1 MPRKPTPRKRTLQ
14 ELYKAVWDKAIKDG
28 WLKLKFANS
37 QEMHRARFVLY
48 NVIKAEDKAGN
59 HLFAA
64 AARGHSIRYDPESP
78 KTTLI
83 ISSRVKDSINDVFEQ
98 ALEGGDDAPAELVQG
113 EPTSPEGA
121 STRARSPA
129 SAHVS
134 QQQGMTAADREG
146 FEQAERS
153 QALLLELLGGG
164 GKAPRPELEAKKAQK
179 PEQEP
184 GKPRVT
190 PYYTRG

>member
-28 WLKLKFANS
+28 WLKLKFSNS

-78 KTTLI
+78 RTTLI
-83 ISSRVKDSINDVFEQ
+83 ISSRVKDSINDVFESVLDE
-98 ALEGGDDAPAELVQG
+98 AEAPRERVLADEASLD
-113 EPTSPEGA
+113 EA
-121 STRARSPA
+121 STRARAPA
-129 SAHVS
+129 QAHTPARVS
-134 QQQGMTAADREG
+134 QQREMTAADREE

-153 QALLLELLGGG
+153 QALLMELLGGG
-164 GKAPRPELEAKKAQK
+164 GKAPKPELETKKQ
-179 PEQEP
+179 QEP

>member
-83 ISSRVKDSINDVFEQ
+83 ISSRIKDSINDVFEQ
-98 ALEGGDDAPAELVQG
+98 ALEGGDDAPMGLVQD
-113 EPTSPEGA
+113 ETRSAEGA
-121 STRARSPA
+121 STRARAPA
-129 SAHVS
+129 PARVS
-134 QQQGMTAADREG
+134 QQREMTAADREE

-153 QALLLELLGGG
+153 QALLMELLGGG
-164 GKAPRPELEAKKAQK
+164 GKVPKPELETTKQ
-179 PEQEP
+179 PEP